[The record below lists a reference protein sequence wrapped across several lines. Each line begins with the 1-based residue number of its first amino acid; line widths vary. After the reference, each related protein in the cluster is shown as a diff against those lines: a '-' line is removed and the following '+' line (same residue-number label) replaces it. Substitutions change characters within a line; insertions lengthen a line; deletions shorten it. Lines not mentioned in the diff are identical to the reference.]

1 MNASQIT
8 RKDLLLLF
16 RDRRTLSV
24 LVALPLAFIA
34 IIGSSTGQLFSQ
46 AGAARKIKIGV
57 VDAQHSDQ
65 SVKVVDELHR
75 IEALDIS
82 TFDDRPAARTA
93 LAEDKI
99 HVLLYIG
106 PSYDA
111 RVDALEVYEVLHL
124 QEGRLKYKLDSLDMA
139 VESGSFLANASEL
152 VREVV
157 FAKTYQTFADTV
169 VKKDKVLALHI
180 QRASRQIGVADLE
193 GQVQELPADSA
204 ESSSTADSGAKNF
217 NSIVYQTVVPGYT
230 VMFVFFIVT
239 FMARSFIG
247 ERDLGTMHR
256 LQLAPISR
264 PGIMIGKTVP
274 FLIISLVQT
283 ALLFLAGRL
292 LFGMEWG
299 AQPLLLL
306 PVMLCTSMAAT
317 SLGLMVAALVR
328 TEAQV
333 SAYGNFLVLTM
344 AGISGCMMPRNWQP
358 ELMQQIGLVTPHSW
372 ALIAYDQIL
381 NRPEPEMAV
390 VIKCCLILLTF
401 ACGYFSIG
409 WWRSREMD

>member
-1 MNASQIT
+1 MAINASQIT
-8 RKDLLLLF
+8 KKDLLLLF

-46 AGAARKIKIGV
+46 AQTARKIKIGV

-65 SVKVVDELHR
+65 SIKVVDELHR
-75 IEALDIS
+75 ISALEIS
-82 TFDDRPAARTA
+82 NFDDRPAARTA
-93 LAEDKI
+93 LAEDDI

-106 PSYDA
+106 PSYDKQ
-111 RVDALEVYEVLHL
+111 VDALEVYDLFHRD
-124 QEGRLKYKLDSLDMA
+124 EGRLKGKLKSLDIS

-152 VREVV
+152 VKVVV
-157 FAKTYQTFADTV
+157 FDLAFQTIAETV
-169 VKKDKVLALHI
+169 VKKDTKLALQI
-180 QRASRQIGVADLE
+180 KRASRKSVE
-193 GQVQELPADSA
+193 EFEEQVQDLPEDASDLS
-204 ESSSTADSGAKNF
+204 SGAKNF

-247 ERDLGTMHR
+247 ERDLGTLNR
-256 LQLAPISR
+256 LHLAPISR

-299 AQPLLLL
+299 ARPLLIV
-306 PVMLCTSMAAT
+306 PVMLCTSIAAT
-317 SLGLMVAALVR
+317 ALGLMVAALVR

-358 ELMQQIGLVTPHSW
+358 ELMQKLGLVTPHSW

-381 NRPEPEMAV
+381 NRPDPETAV
-390 VIKCCLILLTF
+390 VVKCCLIMLAF
-401 ACGYFSIG
+401 AVGFFSIG
-409 WWRSREMD
+409 WWRSREME

>member
-1 MNASQIT
+1 MNAFQIT

-34 IIGSSTGQLFSQ
+34 IIGSSTGQLFSE
-46 AGAARKIKIGV
+46 AGAARKIKVGV
-57 VDAQHSDQ
+57 VDAQHSEL
-65 SVKVVDELHR
+65 SGKIVDEL
-75 IEALDIS
+75 IGISALEIS
-82 TFDDRPAARTA
+82 KFDDRPAARA
-93 LAEDKI
+93 GLAEDSI

-106 PSYDA
+106 PAYDA
-111 RVDALEVYEVLHL
+111 RVDALEVFDLFHL
-124 QEGRLKYKLDSLDMA
+124 QEGRLRTKLDSLDIA

-169 VKKDKVLALHI
+169 IKKDKGLALHI
-180 QRASRQIGVADLE
+180 KRSSDKSAPNPEDKL
-193 GQVQELPADSA
+193 QELPLDSA
-204 ESSSTADSGAKNF
+204 AASSELSSGSKDF
-217 NSIVYQTVVPGYT
+217 NSVVYQTVVPGYT
-230 VMFVFFIVT
+230 VMFVFFILT

-247 ERDLGTMHR
+247 ERELGTLNR

-264 PGIMIGKTVP
+264 AGILIGKTIP

-283 ALLFLAGRL
+283 ALLFLAGKL
-292 LFGMEWG
+292 LFGMDWG
-299 AQPLLLL
+299 TQPLLIL

-317 SLGLMVAALVR
+317 SLGLMVASLVR

-358 ELMQQIGLVTPHSW
+358 ELMQQLGLVTPHSW

-381 NRPEPEMAV
+381 NRPDPEMAV
-390 VIKCCLILLTF
+390 VVKCCAILLAF
-401 ACGYFSIG
+401 ALGFFSIG
-409 WWRSREMD
+409 WWRARELD

>member
-1 MNASQIT
+1 M
-8 RKDLLLLF
+8 
-16 RDRRTLSV
+16 
-24 LVALPLAFIA
+24 
-34 IIGSSTGQLFSQ
+34 
-46 AGAARKIKIGV
+46 
-57 VDAQHSDQ
+57 
-65 SVKVVDELHR
+65 
-75 IEALDIS
+75 
-82 TFDDRPAARTA
+82 
-93 LAEDKI
+93 
-99 HVLLYIG
+99 
-106 PSYDA
+106 
-111 RVDALEVYEVLHL
+111 
-124 QEGRLKYKLDSLDMA
+124 
-139 VESGSFLANASEL
+139 
-152 VREVV
+152 REVV
-157 FAKTYQTFADTV
+157 FAKTYQTIAGPV
-169 VKKDKVLALHI
+169 VKKDSKYWPCTSSGPVENRRPSSKAGCRI
-180 QRASRQIGVADLE
+180 AG
-193 GQVQELPADSA
+193 DSA
-204 ESSSTADSGAKNF
+204 ESAGASASGAKNF

-247 ERDLGTMHR
+247 ERDLGTLHR

-299 AQPLLLL
+299 AQPLLIV

-317 SLGLMVAALVR
+317 SLGLMVASLVR

-358 ELMQQIGLVTPHSW
+358 ELMQQVGLVTPHAW

-390 VIKCCLILLTF
+390 VVKCCLILLAF
-401 ACGYFSIG
+401 ALGFFSIG
-409 WWRSREMD
+409 WWRSREME